1 MADKP
6 GSVENNHSSGTN
18 VTVCLKQPTQERYG
32 PYLCAN
38 TLLFY
43 LVLLQVGFTVPQ
55 LSPVARCA
63 LTAPFHPYRIIRKLS
78 GGLLSVALAV
88 GSRLPE
94 VIWHPAH
101 WSPDFPHKRLPESA
115 IVWPSQMKIIPDT
128 VYLCWSFNAC
138 S

>member
-18 VTVCLKQPTQERYG
+18 VAVCLKQPTQERYG
-32 PYLCAN
+32 PYLCAS

-43 LVLLQVGFTVPQ
+43 LVLLQVGFTMPQ
-55 LSPVARCA
+55 LLPVARCA
-63 LTAPFHPYRIIRKLS
+63 LTAPFHPYQIIRKSS

-94 VIWHPAH
+94 VIWHLAH
-101 WSPDFPHKRLPESA
+101 WSPDFPHCSICHSA
-115 IVWPSQMKIIPDT
+115 IVWPSQAGDDT
-128 VYLCWSFNAC
+128 
-138 S
+138 